1 MKKIILS
8 LFLLLVVCP
17 SMAHIKPHDK
27 HHKKHY
33 KKSTIHRSKQVKKI
47 PESYI
52 NAHTNVV
59 LINVTDN
66 SVVTGN
72 YDSEKVSI
80 ASISKLMTIYTVL
93 RANQNFDE
101 ILTVQSK
108 LSNHTR
114 LSKGMKLT
122 RGDLVKLSLIHSDNL
137 AAVTLSEYF
146 PGGKEM
152 FITAMNKNAK
162 ELGMHDTVFYEPTGL
177 DANNSSTLRDI
188 AILTNAAS
196 NFATFREAARTENL
210 VIHATKGNK
219 QISIHANPTSK
230 LFGKDGIITIK
241 TGFTNAAGFCITL
254 LLLND
259 DHKLYNLVILGAKS
273 SQERKN
279 IIEKSLQMLH
289 TSWAN

>member
-8 LFLLLVVCP
+8 LFLLLFVCP
-17 SMAHIKPHDK
+17 SMAHDK

-33 KKSTIHRSKQVKKI
+33 KKSNTHHNKKVKKTS
-47 PESYI
+47 EVYI
-52 NAHTNVV
+52 NPHTNVV

-72 YDSEKVSI
+72 YHSEKVSI

-93 RANQNFDE
+93 KANQNFDE
-101 ILTVQSK
+101 VLTVNSK

-146 PGGKEM
+146 PGGQEM
-152 FITAMNKNAK
+152 FIVAMNKNAK
-162 ELGMHDTVFYEPTGL
+162 DLEMHDTVFYEPTGL

-188 AILTNAAS
+188 AILTNAVS

-241 TGFTNAAGFCITL
+241 TGFTNAAGFCITV

-259 DHKLYNLVILGAKS
+259 DHKLYNLVILGARS